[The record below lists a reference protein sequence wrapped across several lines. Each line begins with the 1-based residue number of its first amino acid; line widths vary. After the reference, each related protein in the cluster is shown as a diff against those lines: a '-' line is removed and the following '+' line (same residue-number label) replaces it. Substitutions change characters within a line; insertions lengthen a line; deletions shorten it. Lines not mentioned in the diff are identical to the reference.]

1 LVVQMGFLA
10 AAARHPRAGGLELK
24 ETTMS
29 IRRKLLCL
37 VAGAATSV
45 ALVVTGAGPVAAAS
59 GATCSG
65 GPVAAGTYSALTIT
79 GLCQVAAGDVSVT
92 GNLTV
97 ASGGVLLA
105 AFSGSNLTVGGN
117 LIGQSGAIVVLGCEP
132 EAFPCFNGAGKTQ
145 HSVGGNLIGN
155 GVVMMLAHAS
165 SIGGNVIQSGGPGVT
180 CSIFPLGPDGP
191 PAFSTY
197 EDNVINGNAT
207 VTGLRTCWAGF
218 FRNQVGGNVIWSNNV
233 LADEDGNE
241 IADNT
246 IKGNLNCVANNP
258 AVQFGDS
265 AGTPNTVGGRTN
277 GQCLAVV

>member
-1 LVVQMGFLA
+1 MF
-10 AAARHPRAGGLELK
+10 P
-24 ETTMS
+24 
-29 IRRKLLCL
+29 RRKLSSLL
-37 VAGAATSV
+37 AASTVAAAFVVAGAVNVS
-45 ALVVTGAGPVAAAS
+45 AAS
-59 GATCSG
+59 NGTCSG
-65 GPVAAGTYSALTIT
+65 GTIAPGTYSSLTVA
-79 GLCQVAAGDVSVT
+79 GFCSVAAGDVNVT

-97 ASGGVLLA
+97 ASGGALLA

-132 EAFPCFNGAGKTQ
+132 EAFPCFNGPGQTQ

-155 GVVMMLAHAS
+155 GVLMMLAHAS
-165 SIGGNVIQSGGPGVT
+165 SIGGNVVQSGGPGVT

-197 EDNVINGNAT
+197 EDNVINSNAT

-218 FRNQVGGNVIWSNNV
+218 FRNQVGGNVIWSNNR

-241 IADNT
+241 IANNA
-246 IKGNLNCVANNP
+246 IKGNLNCVANDP

-265 AGTPNTVGGRTN
+265 GGTPNSVGGRTN
-277 GQCLAVV
+277 GQCTAVV